1 MAETNLRNYST
12 EERLNKIDVDLIT
25 LTPTTTTATC
35 DAGDVIFQAD
45 EIENI
50 VSVNGGT
57 CILQSLGILDDD
69 DKGEAIDIVFMDTTG
84 LLDAT
89 AAGGTAIDAAD
100 GVIPDAIL
108 GIVHISNY
116 FDGLAWQYGHK
127 ENLGLVLK
135 AASDS
140 TSIYVTGVNR
150 SGGALTWTASGI
162 RLKLGFI
169 KD

>member
-25 LTPTTTTATC
+25 LTPTTTTAEC
-35 DAGDVIFQAD
+35 VSGDVIFQAD

-69 DKGEAIDIVFMDTTG
+69 DNGQAMDIVFMDTTG

-127 ENLGLVLK
+127 ENIGLVLK
-135 AASDS
+135 AAAG
-140 TSIYVTGVNR
+140 TKSIYISAINR
-150 SGGALTWTASGI
+150 GATDTWTAAGL
-162 RLKLGFI
+162 RLKIGVV

>member
-25 LTPTTTTATC
+25 LTPDTTTAACAT
-35 DAGDVIFQAD
+35 GDVIFQAD

-69 DKGEAIDIVFMDTTG
+69 YNGQAMDIVFMDTTG

-108 GIVHISNY
+108 GIVHISKY

-127 ENLGLVLK
+127 ENIGLVLK
-135 AASDS
+135 AAAG
-140 TSIYVTGVNR
+140 TKSIYLSAVNR
-150 SGGALTWTASGI
+150 GSASTWTAAGL
-162 RLKLGFI
+162 RLKIGVV